1 MKLKYPNVSYSAC
14 SLTSLH
20 IRADGIVASV
30 PEFFVE
36 IQDGGGGS
44 EALFNFIELPPEKA
58 AVEPIV
64 DVLVNVNGFEV
75 VLQETGAAG
84 GTKFSGKEN
93 GVGKVLPSHLPGVPQ
108 VGGGKFL
115 LVGQLIEE
123 LQVGWDFALAVL
135 HDEAAAAALRR
146 VPGSG
151 LSARCLG
158 RLPLVGTE
166 DGIDRCDGGEESK
179 AKGDDRKELHR
190 CNQRD

>member
-1 MKLKYPNVSYSAC
+1 M
-14 SLTSLH
+14 
-20 IRADGIVASV
+20 VASV

-36 IQDGGGGS
+36 IQDGGGGI

-64 DVLVNVNGFEV
+64 DVLVNVNVFEV

-93 GVGKVLPSHLPGVPQ
+93 GVGKVLPSHAVELSGIVVVVPHLPGVPQ

-158 RLPLVGTE
+158 RLPVGTE